1 VVRNAG
7 HRRRRHTPGPPRRY
21 QEVDDL
27 SIRIPL
33 RTRAYAAGALALAV
47 TGALTFGLIGPADAT
62 SSDVVISQVYGG
74 GGNSGATY
82 TNDYVQ
88 LTNRSGSEVDLSG
101 WSVQYASATG
111 ASWQRTDLSGTVA
124 PGATYLVGEAAGSGG
139 TTALPD
145 PNVTGT
151 IAMAAASGRV
161 ALVTEQTSLA
171 CGTTC
176 AAADGVRDFVGYG
189 SAVEAEGS
197 PVPALSNTT
206 AAIRTDA
213 ADTDDNATDFTVGAP
228 DPAGTG
234 GGSTPP
240 PAQAAT
246 IHQIQGAAH
255 ISPLNGQ
262 AVTDVTGVVT
272 AVGPYGFWFQDTD
285 PDSDP
290 ATSEGLYVYTDAA
303 PTVARGDAVSVA
315 GTVSEYRPSG
325 DATNLTVTEL
335 DDPTVTV
342 TATGATPPA
351 PTLIGAGGLTVPS
364 AVRTDDPGDVE
375 KSSTFDPTTNALDF
389 YESLEGMLVEI
400 KDATAAG
407 PTSSYDEVPVL
418 PAGSG
423 GLRTPTGGIKY
434 TGYDDPNPQRLY
446 LGPTLATIPQLNV
459 GDTLPGAVDGVL
471 DYEFGNYY
479 MYPLATPDSESGGIT
494 RTVTRAQRPGEL
506 AIATYNVENLAPS
519 DPDSKF
525 AALAEGIVTN
535 LSSPDIVAVEEVQDN
550 DGATDDG
557 VVAADQTWNKLI
569 DAVVA
574 AGGPRYQYREI
585 DPSNDADGG
594 QPGGNIRVGFL
605 FRTDRGLKFVDRSPG
620 DATTATSVVD
630 QHGKPEL
637 THSPGRIDPSDSAWD
652 DSRKPLVGEFRYH
665 GKPVFVVANHF
676 VAKLGDD
683 PIMGRYQPPSRSS
696 EDQRTAQATLVSD
709 FVHSIEAIDSRADV
723 VVVGDLNDFEFSQ
736 TASILTAGGQLT
748 DLPATLPENQRYT
761 YVYEGNSEV
770 LDHILV
776 SGALLPR
783 HDYQVVHINSEF
795 ADQTSDHD
803 PQIVRLRP

>member
-1 VVRNAG
+1 M
-7 HRRRRHTPGPPRRY
+7 
-21 QEVDDL
+21 
-27 SIRIPL
+27 SIRIST
-33 RTRAYAAGALALAV
+33 RTRAWAAGVLALAV
-47 TGALTFGLIGPADAT
+47 SGAVTFGLIGPADAT
-62 SSDVVISQVYGG
+62 STDVVISQVYGG

-88 LTNRSGSEVDLSG
+88 LTNRGGSAVDLSG

-111 ASWQRTDLSGTVA
+111 TSWQRTALSGSIA

-139 TTALPD
+139 TTALPN

-151 IAMAAASGRV
+151 IAMSATSGRV
-161 ALVTEQTSLA
+161 ALVTENVALG

-176 AAADGVRDFVGYG
+176 AQADGVRDFVGYG

-197 PVPALSNTT
+197 PVPALSATT
-206 AAIRTDA
+206 AALRTDA

-228 DPAGTG
+228 DPSGTG

-240 PAQAAT
+240 PGQPAT

-255 ISPLNGQ
+255 VSPLNGT

-272 AVGPYGFWFQDTD
+272 AVGPNGFWFQDTK
-285 PDSDP
+285 PDDDP
-290 ATSEGLYVYTDAA
+290 ATSEGLYVFTNSA
-303 PTVARGDAVSVA
+303 PTVDRGDAVSVA
-315 GTVSEYRPSG
+315 GTVSEYRPGG

-351 PTLIGAGGLTVPS
+351 PTLIGAGGLTVPA

-375 KSSTFDPTTNALDF
+375 KSSTFDPKTNALDF

-400 KDATAAG
+400 RDATAAG

-423 GLRTPTGGIKY
+423 GVRTPNGGTKY
-434 TGYDDPNPQRLY
+434 TGYDDANPQRLY
-446 LGPTLATIPQLNV
+446 LGDTLASIPQLNV

-471 DYEFGNYY
+471 DYQFGNYY
-479 MYPLATPDSESGGIT
+479 MYPLATPASKAGGIA
-494 RTVTRAQRPGEL
+494 RTVSRAQRPGEL
-506 AIATYNVENLAPS
+506 AIATYNVENLAPT

-525 AALAEGIVTN
+525 SALADGIVKN
-535 LSSPDIVAVEEVQDN
+535 LASPDIVAVEEVQDN

-557 VVAADQTWNKLI
+557 VVSADQTWTKLI
-569 DAVVA
+569 NAVVA
-574 AGGPRYQYREI
+574 DGGPQYQYREI
-585 DPSNDADGG
+585 DPTNDADGG
-594 QPGGNIRVGFL
+594 EPGGNIRVGFL
-605 FRTDRGLKFVDRSPG
+605 FRTDRGLQFVDHSPG
-620 DATTATSVVD
+620 DATTTTTVVAD
-630 QHGKPEL
+630 HGKPEL
-637 THSPGRIDPSDSAWD
+637 THSPGRIEPTDSAWT
-652 DSRKPLVGEFRYH
+652 DSRKPLVGQFQYH
-665 GKPVFVVANHF
+665 GKPLFVVANHF

-683 PIMGRYQPPSRSS
+683 PLMGRYQPPARPS
-696 EDQRTAQATLVSD
+696 EDQRTAQAKLVSD
-709 FVHSIEAIDSRADV
+709 FVDSIENINRKAEV

-736 TASILTAGGQLT
+736 TASILTAGGALT

-761 YVYEGNSEV
+761 YDYEGNSEV

-776 SGALLPR
+776 SSALLPR